1 VSPLVILTPDWQRLG
16 RWVVGLWLASR
27 IVVGAA
33 GVLLTTQLGWHR
45 ALAPWQRQP
54 WKALT
59 GWDTVYY
66 VDVSHH
72 GYSHG
77 LSVAFFPLYP
87 MLMWGW
93 REVTGTGDVIAAM
106 GVSNLAVLIGMAGL
120 YVLARDR
127 LSERHA
133 RRAVLY
139 LVLSPYAFCLV
150 MAYSEG
156 VFLATATWLF
166 VLSDRGRDRWA
177 IPLAFASGLTR
188 PTGAALVL
196 PLALRAY
203 RRRTVSA
210 WLVAVAPAAALA
222 AHAAWLWHA
231 VGDPLAMVHVQSRWG
246 GHATFPLVPLADQFW
261 RFATTHDVF
270 YLARGLAVI
279 AYLALLIP
287 ILRSPWFARTR
298 WEDTL
303 YVAGIFALPLFSG
316 VLFSVGRFGLVAF
329 PLAFA
334 MADLGLRRASVH
346 RAYVAFAPSIQFLL
360 FASSALGYRPP

>member
-1 VSPLVILTPDWQRLG
+1 MVLTPDWRRLT
-16 RWVVGLWLASR
+16 RWVVGLWLGSR
-27 IVVGAA
+27 LAVGAA
-33 GVLLTTQLGWHR
+33 GVLLTYRLGWHR
-45 ALAPWQRQP
+45 ALAPWQSQP
-54 WKALT
+54 WTALT

-72 GYSHG
+72 GYRHW
-77 LSVAFFPLYP
+77 LSVAFFPFFP
-87 MLMWGW
+87 ILMWAW
-93 REVTGTGDVIAAM
+93 REVTGTGDAIASMA
-106 GVSNLAVLIGMAGL
+106 VSNLAVLAGMAGM

-127 LSERHA
+127 LGERYA
-133 RRAVLY
+133 QRAILY

-150 MAYSEG
+150 LAYSEG
-156 VFLATATWLF
+156 VFLAAVSWLY

-188 PTGAALVL
+188 PTGAALVF

-203 RRRTVSA
+203 RRRTVSS
-210 WLVAVAPAAALA
+210 WLLAAAPAAALV
-222 AHAAWLWHA
+222 AHAMWLWHA

-246 GHATFPLVPLADQFW
+246 GHPSFPVVPLLDQFW
-261 RFATTHDVF
+261 RFATTRDVF
-270 YLARGLAVI
+270 YLARGVAVI
-279 AYLALLIP
+279 AYLLLLVP
-287 ILRSPWFARTR
+287 ILTSPRFARTR

-303 YVAGIFALPLFSG
+303 YVVGIFALPLLSG

-334 MADLGLRRASVH
+334 LADIGLRRASVH
-346 RAYVAFAPSIQFLL
+346 RAYVTFAPSVQFIL

>member
-1 VSPLVILTPDWQRLG
+1 MG
-16 RWVVGLWLASR
+16 RWVIGLWLASR
-27 IVVGAA
+27 LVVGAA
-33 GVLLTTQLGWHR
+33 GVLLTHQLGWHR
-45 ALAPWQRQP
+45 ALAPWQSQP
-54 WKALT
+54 WTALS

-72 GYSHG
+72 GYRPDDP

-87 MLMWGW
+87 MLIWLW
-93 REVTGTGDVIAAM
+93 REVSGTGDAIASVA
-106 GVSNLAVLIGMAGL
+106 VANLAAVVGLAGL
-120 YVLARDR
+120 YVLGRDR

-133 RRAVLY
+133 RRALLY

-150 MAYSEG
+150 LAYSES
-156 VFLATATWLF
+156 VFLACVTWLF

-177 IPLAFASGLTR
+177 VPLGIACGLCR
-188 PTGAALVL
+188 PTGAALVV
-196 PLALRAY
+196 PLAVRAY
-203 RRRTVSA
+203 RRRTASS
-210 WLVAVAPAAALA
+210 WALA
-222 AHAAWLWHA
+222 AAPAVALIAHGAWLWHA
-231 VGDPLAMVHVQSRWG
+231 VGDPLAMVHVQSQWG
-246 GHATFPLVPLADQFW
+246 GHPSFPLVPLADQFW
-261 RFATTHDVF
+261 RFATTRDVF

-287 ILRSPWFARTR
+287 ILRSHRFRGTR

-303 YVAGIFALPLFSG
+303 YVAGVFALPLLSG

-329 PLAFA
+329 PLAYA
-334 MADLGLRRASVH
+334 MADLGLRRESVH